1 MIESLPFIKAAACAA
16 IFWRLF
22 TYDWP
27 KHSRYRIGM
36 TAVAVLVMFLVGAQA
51 ISLSLGIQWA
61 APFFD
66 VGIYLAFLILVMAA
80 RGNIAKILEIR
91 HV

>member
-1 MIESLPFIKAAACAA
+1 MIDWITLLKTAACAA

-22 TYDWP
+22 TFQWP

-36 TAVAVLVMFLVGAQA
+36 TAAAYLVMFLVGAQA
-51 ISLSLGIQWA
+51 ISLSIGISWA

-66 VGIYLAFLILVMAA
+66 AGIYLAFLILVIAA